1 VVAAR
6 VTLREITNEEG
17 NRLLR
22 IVRRTSGSVVTWRRA
37 QIVLLSAQAMT
48 PTRISE
54 VVFTD
59 PDTVREVI
67 HNFNRDGF
75 DALYPRY
82 GGGRPQTFTLPKRQE
97 IKRIALTDPQ
107 DLDQPFATWS
117 LSKLAD
123 YVVAEGVVTD
133 ISHEGLR
140 RLLREEGVRFQA
152 VRTWKRSNDPNFEAK
167 RDRIVELYD
176 LAEQGEAVVICL
188 DEFGPLNLQP
198 QPGGRS
204 WAPRAKPR
212 RIRATYTRPHGIRHL
227 ISLRRWRRPALR
239 AHQETQGP
247 RRVRRVLPLH
257 PLALP
262 ARDPTALRA
271 GQLQR
276 ASRRTGPR
284 LGHGQQRRAGLHAVL
299 RVLAES
305 HRSPVPGAAL
315 LHARWHRP
323 PRPRHPGPADPPLH
337 RLAQPQ
343 HRQPATPHAH
353 QHGKRCLTPH

>member
-1 VVAAR
+1 MVAAR

-152 VRTWKRSNDPNFEAK
+152 VRTWKRSNDPNFEPK

-204 WAPRAKPR
+204 GAPRAKPR

-227 ISLRRWRRPALR
+227 ISAYDVGADRLYGHIKKRKGRVEFVEFCRYIRSLYPPEIRLHFVLDNFSAHLGEQVRAWATANNVELAYTPFYASWLNRIEAQFRALR
-239 AHQETQGP
+239 YFALAGTDHPDHATQARLI
-247 RRVRRVLPLH
+247 RRYIAWRNRNT
-257 PLALP
+257 
-262 ARDPTALRA
+262 DN
-271 GQLQR
+271 
-276 ASRRTGPR
+276 PR
-284 LGHGQQRRAGLHAVL
+284 LRTLINTANVA
-299 RVLAES
+299 
-305 HRSPVPGAAL
+305 
-315 LHARWHRP
+315 
-323 PRPRHPGPADPPLH
+323 
-337 RLAQPQ
+337 
-343 HRQPATPHAH
+343 
-353 QHGKRCLTPH
+353 